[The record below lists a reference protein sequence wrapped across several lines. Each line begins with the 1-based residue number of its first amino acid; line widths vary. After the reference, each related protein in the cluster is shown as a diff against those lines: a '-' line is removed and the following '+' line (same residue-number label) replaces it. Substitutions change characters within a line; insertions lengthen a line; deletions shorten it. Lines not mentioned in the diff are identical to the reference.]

1 MKSFIDFVVTIVE
14 AYLVAG
20 ILLVAFVYVSGM
32 NEPMNMVMLDAFKVK
47 CFVTGQNYELEMVKI
62 LINEVV
68 TWPSWIGII

>member
-14 AYLVAG
+14 LYLIAG
-20 ILLVAFVYVSGM
+20 IVLVAFVYVSGM
-32 NEPMNMVMLDAFKVK
+32 NDPVNAVMLDAFKVK

-68 TWPSWIGII
+68 TWPSWMGIV